1 MEHAAQTELVRLD
14 QATAVPLRRLG
25 ALLQAA
31 RGGADLDEV
40 ARRSAGR
47 YAPVDLIEIEQG
59 RVDLSDDEVTR
70 LLDLYGADPGELV
83 ASRSTLVIDVHEGTV
98 AAGPWSTSFS
108 PEADT
113 ADDVLS
119 RYLALVYEMRGLPV
133 GTPVPLRSLDV
144 SVLSSAL
151 AISSVDVEHRL
162 HVLMEADDGAIER
175 LRTLLRAKVLVPVI
189 GLVVGVTGL
198 GVLVLVPSSDA
209 APGTELGRAVAA
221 TATDSSVVIGEGLT
235 IEAPEAT
242 PAPAP
247 APEAGTDTG
256 TDTGTG
262 TLTEDP
268 ATPPPASP
276 APAAPDPG
284 EVVIGDGLSV
294 EAPEP
299 VAPPVSAPAVAPDGE
314 VVIGDGLTIERSDLE
329 P

>member
-31 RGGADLDEV
+31 RGGTDLDEV

-47 YAPVDLIEIEQG
+47 YAPVDLVEIEQG
-59 RVDLSDDEVTR
+59 HVDLSDDEVTG

-119 RYLALVYEMRGLPV
+119 RYLALVYEMRGLPP

-162 HVLMEADDGAIER
+162 HVLMETDDGAIER
-175 LRTLLRAKVLVPVI
+175 LRTLLRAKVLVPAI

-198 GVLVLVPSSDA
+198 GVLVLVPGSGA

-221 TATDSSVVIGEGLT
+221 TATDSAVVIGEGLT

-242 PAPAP
+242 PAPTPAP
-247 APEAGTDTG
+247 APEG
-256 TDTGTG
+256 DTGTG
-262 TLTEDP
+262 TGALTEDP
-268 ATPPPASP
+268 AAPPPESP

-284 EVVIGDGLSV
+284 EVVLGDGLSV

-299 VAPPVSAPAVAPDGE
+299 VAPPVSAPAVAPDDE
-314 VVIGDGLTIERSDLE
+314 VVLGDGLTIERSDLE